1 MSDAKRA
8 PRAQRV
14 SVALRPDIVESAK
27 DASEDLG
34 ISMSAWLA
42 MAIGR
47 AVRGHRLERE
57 VLETVLRET
66 LGEQMR
72 LHLEEM
78 EKEIGTT

>member
-1 MSDAKRA
+1 MADQSDI
-8 PRAQRV
+8 RAQRV
-14 SVALRPDIVESAK
+14 SVALRPDIAEDAK
-27 DASEDLG
+27 VAARELG
-34 ISMSAWLA
+34 ISLSAWLA